1 MKPIEPDLIT
11 KIIASNIDG
20 VQSSDIHYKTNLSSI
35 GLDSISFIKVII
47 DLEEAFEC
55 EIPDSKSLM
64 SEMDTVEKIY
74 QILTQL

>member
-55 EIPDSKSLM
+55 EIPDSKILM

-74 QILTQL
+74 QILTKL